1 MDVIVSDCSQSTSN
15 HTSEE
20 YDLEQKLDLEIR
32 MREGTTKLLAAC
44 KHRIQSLEAA
54 KSLLISNER
63 MSSYL
68 AELQM
73 QKLAENSAGKNLSNT
88 KLQTRKAKV
97 AVSDIR
103 MPLIWKDSDHF
114 KNKGDC
120 RRFVAFCLLKI
131 GTEIYDTAL
140 ITNIDRN
147 VTDIS
152 FEDVIVF
159 NNIPPNFEF
168 NLELYS
174 HILQNDFSI
183 ASAPHKIKKKIS
195 NSVSRT
201 IGRKLAASLKE
212 DLNAIEIGPKFDLV
226 AHATLRLSDCSDSIQ
241 THDLIIENLP
251 NQQHNLPLFGHF
263 CCRLAVQPDTLSEE
277 LISGHLSIVQQ
288 IGNVTGCRR
297 MWCSL
302 KNCKLLFWT
311 KIEDCQ
317 ILAPVFTVF
326 LDKNTKLC
334 KEILSNNYAY
344 SFIIQNN
351 FKDRTQ
357 EHTIVADSETDYL
370 KWTKYINQH
379 LDDHKLWGHAMES
392 PMDIPSPAPCQS
404 PFFFRERQTSLYEE
418 IPIKDMPVCSG
429 SYLCEGNRRL
439 SSPSFRSRSSSTSST
454 SSSTSGNRHYP
465 FLHSRKQ
472 SADSVFY

>member
-1 MDVIVSDCSQSTSN
+1 MDVIVQECTQGSSN

-54 KSLLISNER
+54 KSLLVSNER

-73 QKLAENSAGKNLSNT
+73 QKLAENSSGKNV

-140 ITNIDRN
+140 INNIDRN

-168 NLELYS
+168 HLELYS

-226 AHATLRLSDCSDSIQ
+226 AHAVLRLSDCSGSIQ
-241 THDLIIENLP
+241 THDLTVENLP

-263 CCRLAVQPDTLSEE
+263 CCRLAVQPDSLVEE
-277 LISGHLSIVQQ
+277 LMSGYLSIVQQ

-302 KNCKLLFWT
+302 KNCKLSFWT

-317 ILAPVFTVF
+317 ILSPVFTVF

-334 KEILSNNYAY
+334 KEVSSTYSY
-344 SFIIQNN
+344 SFVIQNN
-351 FKDRTQ
+351 FKDKTQ
-357 EHTIVADSETDYL
+357 EYTVVADSETEYL
-370 KWTKYINQH
+370 KWTKHINQH
-379 LDDHKLWGHAMES
+379 LEDHKLWGHAMES

-429 SYLCEGNRRL
+429 SYLCEGSRRL